1 MAAAAAGAV
10 VQLVG
15 KIGDDEVG
23 DAVVLAL
30 AAAGVS
36 HVALLRDPARG
47 TPLLVE
53 GVETEDL
60 DTGGDTTV
68 ATIEP
73 ADPDARPTLDAADV
87 ELGLRYLTDFRAIV
101 LADPVSESVVAV
113 VAEAARYAG
122 AVLLGVAAPGSKTV
136 PDLPEGSVLLAAAP
150 EAADALAPILG
161 RVAASVDQGAEA
173 GEALDRELAALGAT
187 RPT

>member
-1 MAAAAAGAV
+1 MTAAAAGAT

-53 GVETEDL
+53 GAEPEDL
-60 DTGGDTTV
+60 DTAGDTTI

-73 ADPDARPTLDAADV
+73 TDPDARPMLDAADV

-101 LADPVSESVVAV
+101 LADPVADSVVAV
-113 VAEAARYAG
+113 AAEAARYAG
-122 AVLLGVAAPGSKTV
+122 AVLLGVAAPGSKAV
-136 PDLPEGSVLLAAAP
+136 PDLPQGSVLLAAPA
-150 EAADALAPILG
+150 EAAEALAPILG
-161 RVAASVDQGAEA
+161 RVAAAVDQGAAA
-173 GEALDRELAALGAT
+173 GEALERELAALGAT
-187 RPT
+187 RPS